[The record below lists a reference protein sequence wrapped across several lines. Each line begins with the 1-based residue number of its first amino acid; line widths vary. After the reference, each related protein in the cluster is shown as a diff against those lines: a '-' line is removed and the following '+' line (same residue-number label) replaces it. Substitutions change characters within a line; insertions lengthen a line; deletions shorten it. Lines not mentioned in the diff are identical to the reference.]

1 MNKKVSELLEAT
13 SIKDED
19 VIMILQNGQNKKVQ
33 VNKLLPLKTEVITL
47 NSAIDANENY
57 TMSLKYK
64 VGNNSLEVYYCD
76 TKLKKDTDYKE
87 IGEAGAIS
95 NIIQFTDT
103 IGDLDMSGVEGFEDF
118 KETLEFVVRGEYS
131 V

>member
-47 NSAIDANENY
+47 NSAIDANANY

-76 TKLKKDTDYKE
+76 TKLKKRSRLYRNRRK
-87 IGEAGAIS
+87 
-95 NIIQFTDT
+95 
-103 IGDLDMSGVEGFEDF
+103 
-118 KETLEFVVRGEYS
+118 
-131 V
+131 

>member
-47 NSAIDANENY
+47 NSAIDSNANY

-76 TKLKKDTDYKE
+76 TKLKKRSRLYRNRRK
-87 IGEAGAIS
+87 
-95 NIIQFTDT
+95 
-103 IGDLDMSGVEGFEDF
+103 
-118 KETLEFVVRGEYS
+118 
-131 V
+131 

>member
-47 NSAIDANENY
+47 NSAIDVNANY
-57 TMSLKYK
+57 TMPLKYK

-76 TKLKKDTDYKE
+76 TKLKKRSRLYRNRRK
-87 IGEAGAIS
+87 
-95 NIIQFTDT
+95 
-103 IGDLDMSGVEGFEDF
+103 
-118 KETLEFVVRGEYS
+118 
-131 V
+131 

>member
-47 NSAIDANENY
+47 NSAIDANANY
-57 TMSLKYK
+57 TMPLKYK
-64 VGNNSLEVYYCD
+64 VGNNSLEVFYCD
-76 TKLKKDTDYKE
+76 TKLKKRTRLQRNRQHRRS
-87 IGEAGAIS
+87 I
-95 NIIQFTDT
+95 
-103 IGDLDMSGVEGFEDF
+103 
-118 KETLEFVVRGEYS
+118 
-131 V
+131 